1 MLKTLFIDWN
11 LEIINGMQAHFS
23 PSKFP
28 LAFKA
33 AIEHNSQSEVVIW
46 ITTESLLM
54 CDKSCGNFKIIH
66 CLW

>member
-33 AIEHNSQSEVVIW
+33 AIEHNSQSEVVI
-46 ITTESLLM
+46 
-54 CDKSCGNFKIIH
+54 
-66 CLW
+66 

>member
-1 MLKTLFIDWN
+1 MLKKLFIDWN

-23 PSKFP
+23 QSKFL

-33 AIEHNSQSEVVIW
+33 AIEHNSQSEFVIW

-54 CDKSCGNFKIIH
+54 CETV
-66 CLW
+66 W